1 MIGQQ
6 VRQGGE
12 MHWFHS
18 VTIGGSVCSVRKK
31 LHIPWKVVNSF
42 SKIKMSK
49 FSNFTLSFYE
59 RKLIFVKQNGQW

>member
-12 MHWFHS
+12 MLWFHS

-31 LHIPWKVVNSF
+31 SHILWKVVNSF
-42 SKIKMSK
+42 FKIQMSK
-49 FSNFTLSFYE
+49 FFSNFTLAVMKE
-59 RKLIFVKQNGQW
+59 N

>member
-12 MHWFHS
+12 MLWFHS

-31 LHIPWKVVNSF
+31 LHILWKVVNSF
-42 SKIKMSK
+42 LKIQM
-49 FSNFTLSFYE
+49 SNFFQILHLTFMKE
-59 RKLIFVKQNGQW
+59 TNFCETN